1 MPLTQPK
8 TDLAYLRNEKAKAE
22 QKLRS
27 CQHREKILERQ
38 MSELNRRERV
48 HRLCTRAG
56 MLESFLVCPGELTD
70 DQVMELLKISF
81 RQPEVVLALAKMVH
95 DVHERRTFRTP
106 YEIGRNYTPRR
117 HLLRIGRICAKAQML
132 IHSAVPPLPHKI
144 IFDAFPGTP
153 LCEIAV
159 LQTAR

>member
-1 MPLTQPK
+1 MEHDIGCKIKAARIEKKLTQEQVAELLGVSRQ
-8 TDLAYLRNEKAKAE
+8 TISNWENEKSYPDIISVIKMSECYDVSLDYLLKGE
-22 QKLRS
+22 QKMKS
-27 CQHREKILERQ
+27 
-38 MSELNRRERV
+38 
-48 HRLCTRAG
+48 
-56 MLESFLVCPGELTD
+56 
-70 DQVMELLKISF
+70 
-81 RQPEVVLALAKMVH
+81 
-95 DVHERRTFRTP
+95 RTFRTP

-117 HLLRIGRICAKAQML
+117 HLLHIVRICAKAQML

>member
-1 MPLTQPK
+1 MTFTK
-8 TDLAYLRNEKAKAE
+8 
-22 QKLRS
+22 S
-27 CQHREKILERQ
+27 
-38 MSELNRRERV
+38 
-48 HRLCTRAG
+48 
-56 MLESFLVCPGELTD
+56 
-70 DQVMELLKISF
+70 
-81 RQPEVVLALAKMVH
+81 
-95 DVHERRTFRTP
+95 RTFRTP

-117 HLLRIGRICAKAQML
+117 HLLRIVRICAKAQML

>member
-1 MPLTQPK
+1 M
-8 TDLAYLRNEKAKAE
+8 N
-22 QKLRS
+22 
-27 CQHREKILERQ
+27 
-38 MSELNRRERV
+38 
-48 HRLCTRAG
+48 
-56 MLESFLVCPGELTD
+56 
-70 DQVMELLKISF
+70 IS
-81 RQPEVVLALAKMVH
+81 
-95 DVHERRTFRTP
+95 RTFRTP

-117 HLLRIGRICAKAQML
+117 HLLHIVRICAKAQML